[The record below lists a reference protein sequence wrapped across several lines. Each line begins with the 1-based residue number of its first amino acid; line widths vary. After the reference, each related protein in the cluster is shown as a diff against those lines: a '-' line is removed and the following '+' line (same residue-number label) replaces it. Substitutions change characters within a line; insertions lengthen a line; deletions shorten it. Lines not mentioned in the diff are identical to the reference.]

1 MKLHIWPHM
10 EMNQHDHIDILKLN
24 IGGKELNIMEGWVK
38 QNKEMNR
45 KNAEYV
51 PFNI

>member
-1 MKLHIWPHM
+1 
-10 EMNQHDHIDILKLN
+10 MNQHDHTVSCIDILKLN